1 MSCKFIM
8 VVGPVLSLVQTKLI
22 SLSSKYWVSFSAHMC
37 VMFEGGV
44 DSLVNV
50 WQLNTHEL
58 HSSMEGH
65 SAAVTCVAISPN
77 GLFAISGSEDKTA
90 RVWGLTL
97 GLVVSIFKVCK
108 NLQSPFFIKLLIFYD
123 LQPNQKDLSFNVRY

>member
-1 MSCKFIM
+1 
-8 VVGPVLSLVQTKLI
+8 
-22 SLSSKYWVSFSAHMC
+22 
-37 VMFEGGV
+37 MFEGGV
-44 DSLVNV
+44 DSMVNV

-97 GLVVSIFKVCK
+97 GLVVSIFKVLR
-108 NLQSPFFIKLLIFYD
+108 NLQTCFEQTCYIF
-123 LQPNQKDLSFNVRY
+123 KTCR